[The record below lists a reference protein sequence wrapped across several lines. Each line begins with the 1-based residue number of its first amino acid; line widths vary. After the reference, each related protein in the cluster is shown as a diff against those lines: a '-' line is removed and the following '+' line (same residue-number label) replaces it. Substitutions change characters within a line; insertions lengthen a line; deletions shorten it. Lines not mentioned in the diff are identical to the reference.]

1 MILTGTVESE
11 AKFFACSRRA
21 MAPSAASRFTVRIG
35 ERIVLERQNFF
46 QRVIPYHSAEHP
58 KQAERINL

>member
-11 AKFFACSRRA
+11 SESFRLQQEGYGTFC
-21 MAPSAASRFTVRIG
+21 RIQVHCTDR

-46 QRVIPYHSAEHP
+46 QRVIPD
-58 KQAERINL
+58 KVQ

>member
-11 AKFFACSRRA
+11 SESFRLQQEGYGTFC
-21 MAPSAASRFTVRIG
+21 RIQVHCTDR

-46 QRVIPYHSAEHP
+46 QRGIPYHSAEHP